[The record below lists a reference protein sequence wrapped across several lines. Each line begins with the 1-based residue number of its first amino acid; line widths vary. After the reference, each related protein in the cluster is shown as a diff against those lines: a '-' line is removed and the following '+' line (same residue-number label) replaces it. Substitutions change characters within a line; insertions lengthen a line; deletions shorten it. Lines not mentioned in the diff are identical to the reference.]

1 MIIGLVSFHTCP
13 KANLGEKDAG
23 GMNVYLDNLARSL
36 DLMGHTVYVFT
47 RKHDFE
53 ESVEFSIGTRSKLV
67 HINAGNQ
74 EVLKKD
80 LIDLISEFSSN
91 VQTYMV
97 DEGIE
102 LEILHTHYWLSGLI
116 GDLLSETWGI
126 PHVITFH
133 TLAKTKL
140 RALADG
146 EEHFSRTDSEYK
158 LMDSVDGIL
167 VLTQKEIQDIREL
180 YGEFSNKIAV
190 VPPGIDLKMFYDCG
204 IYTARN
210 ELNIPRESKMILFVG
225 RIDPIKGLE
234 LLVRAVSLI
243 ASEKDVLLYIVG
255 GGDEGDKYLSFI
267 KSLVEKTGLVG
278 KVIFTGP
285 IAHDGLRTYYNAA
298 DVFVLPSHYES
309 LGFVAIEAMACG
321 TPVVAS
327 RVGGIPSVVDHG
339 STGYLIP
346 WRCPEAFAGQIEVL
360 LKNEDLSGFMSQQAL
375 KRSYSLSWDST
386 AKTVSHYYAEIISDV
401 ANIQFV

>member
-1 MIIGLVSFHTCP
+1 M
-13 KANLGEKDAG
+13 
-23 GMNVYLDNLARSL
+23 
-36 DLMGHTVYVFT
+36 
-47 RKHDFE
+47 
-53 ESVEFSIGTRSKLV
+53 
-67 HINAGNQ
+67 
-74 EVLKKD
+74 
-80 LIDLISEFSSN
+80 
-91 VQTYMV
+91 
-97 DEGIE
+97 
-102 LEILHTHYWLSGLI
+102 
-116 GDLLSETWGI
+116 SETWGI

-180 YGEFSNKIAV
+180 YGEFSNIISV

-255 GGDEGDKYLSFI
+255 GCLLYTS
-267 KSLVEKTGLVG
+267 
-278 KVIFTGP
+278 
-285 IAHDGLRTYYNAA
+285 
-298 DVFVLPSHYES
+298 PS
-309 LGFVAIEAMACG
+309 
-321 TPVVAS
+321 P
-327 RVGGIPSVVDHG
+327 RD
-339 STGYLIP
+339 
-346 WRCPEAFAGQIEVL
+346 
-360 LKNEDLSGFMSQQAL
+360 
-375 KRSYSLSWDST
+375 
-386 AKTVSHYYAEIISDV
+386 
-401 ANIQFV
+401 